1 LKFGNGRP
9 VGCSENDKYRLDFS
23 GPVTDIFYDI
33 SKPNPQLNVMPLIV
47 QKFGGTSV
55 ADPKKILAAA
65 RKAVRAHQDGSQV
78 VVVVSAMG
86 KNTDGLIDLAKQIT
100 DKPAAREMDML
111 LSTGEQVT
119 IALMAMAVDSMGY
132 QAISLTGGQIGIKTD
147 SSHTKARIH
156 SIATDRIQGLLDDG
170 KIVIA
175 AGFQG
180 IDEDLNITTLGRG
193 GSDTTAVSLAA
204 VLGADQCEIYTDVDG
219 IYTTDPRKL
228 PAAKRI
234 SQVCYD
240 EMLELASLGAG
251 VMHSRSIEFGKKFN
265 VPIHVRSSMSDEPG
279 SLIVDATDS
288 TDLPVSGVALT
299 RDEALVTIV
308 DVPDVAGTIHKIF
321 APIAE
326 KKITV
331 DMIVQNVSAKGKTD
345 ISFTLPTE
353 ELPDAIEAIEKVLKT
368 LGGKIG
374 LKDENVS
381 KVSAV
386 GLGMAQQT
394 GVANRMFRS
403 LADAG
408 VNLQIIT
415 TSEIK
420 ISALVKRDMAMEALK
435 TIHGEFALDQ
445 IEYAPNASVTAG
457 KRSAEDAQKVVD
469 VINRMQQSGMEA
481 LMIDSIALD
490 QTQSR
495 ITLQK
500 IPNQP
505 GVAAN
510 LFQRI
515 AKAGVFVD
523 MIVQSYGSDQNADI
537 TFTVKRDQL
546 SAALEVAQAIC
557 DEAGCA
563 GVDHQEE
570 IAKLSVRGI
579 GLRSHTGVA
588 IALFKSLAEADI
600 NVEMVNTSEVQVNVV
615 VAGKDGD
622 TGLEKLKEAFADSL
636 R

>member
-1 LKFGNGRP
+1 
-9 VGCSENDKYRLDFS
+9 
-23 GPVTDIFYDI
+23 
-33 SKPNPQLNVMPLIV
+33 MPLIV